1 MSGICRRAALSRSK
15 DKRILN
21 PQKFIKC
28 PEKPGGA
35 ECGESRK
42 LGFER
47 EYQKA
52 TSGSTPNE
60 DWQEQLESMSEWRI
74 RQAFKLLREEGIVL
88 VERFMAQLGDQT
100 NYYTIDYA
108 RTQEFIE
115 NFRKNRKSIKKP
127 QTWFQTE
134 NAMRRARY
142 ATASLQRHKEQLK
155 EDQSQNCTIDEEVN
169 TASSQS
175 KRKSAQTITPTQMR
189 KSKVRVEDNCD
200 HEMRDKSCSSYSTK
214 TTDQRVQSKP
224 IHNPHHHP
232 HMDRDR
238 EGAGSDRNLDS
249 KGSGE
254 IAKEN
259 PKPKLR
265 DVLKRPV
272 KKNHA
277 TKAVRKE
284 ANVPPVEPLFNT
296 DNLTSINELFDKVVQ
311 ELVQSQSVPPVPETV
326 EPDVVQDKVQLPQDK
341 PEPKPK
347 PQKTPKG
354 TKPNKKIHQ
363 NSLYESHEQREAF
376 KRDAFTAFNNG
387 VGHARH
393 PMGLVH
399 YIDKEIQEGRN
410 HPYFDEWKDGLPIG
424 FGEKQEWEI
433 APGYPSP
440 LFVQYLQEKL
450 KNNTDSNEQALLKAL
465 NLLKDITQARMFWTR
480 FKGKLEGLRDDAEKC
495 KANGFQVNIP
505 TWLMELP
512 EISLERAAES
522 ARYLAESAPEQV
534 HWLTRKLGELGD
546 ASKILNAYS
555 NPLFPDNSPAQ
566 DSVTPDS
573 QNVITNKSETENSG
587 KAIANKEIVSESTS
601 AIANESLPENSTEL
615 YANNSSSQDSPEVI
629 AQANDSEKVIAQSDS
644 QEACAN
650 NSEAENLGKAIAD
663 KRIAKESTDA
673 VPQATAERVAH
684 ESKINDSREL
694 YPNDSLSQDSS
705 DPKAESQP
713 IETIAESDG
722 LDAYANN
729 SEAENSGKA
738 IADKKVVEESTD
750 AIANESMLQDSRE
763 LYDNKPSNQD
773 SNDAYTEPNSPEVIL
788 ESTPDPWEGEEAVS
802 TEEEGTSIAPLE
814 EAASSEEEVTRA
826 SDRDKAANGL
836 SEEQDPWSV
845 AYAQAQVIF
854 DNIRIQRKMNREA
867 DQQETDQQEI
877 DQSEADQVNGN
888 DPMNFEDRRNLEEYI
903 REIEERRRNE
913 NQSSD
918 PEPDF

>member
-1 MSGICRRAALSRSK
+1 
-15 DKRILN
+15 
-21 PQKFIKC
+21 
-28 PEKPGGA
+28 
-35 ECGESRK
+35 
-42 LGFER
+42 
-47 EYQKA
+47 
-52 TSGSTPNE
+52 
-60 DWQEQLESMSEWRI
+60 MSEWRI
-74 RQAFKLLREEGIVL
+74 RQAFKLLRDEGIVL
-88 VERFMAQLGDQT
+88 VERYMAQLGDQT

-108 RTQEFIE
+108 RTQEFLE

-142 ATASLQRHKEQLK
+142 ATASLQRHKEQLEK
-155 EDQSQNCTIDEEVN
+155 DQSQNCTIDEKVN
-169 TASSQS
+169 TASPQS
-175 KRKSAQTITPTQMR
+175 ERKSPQTSVPTEMR

-200 HEMRDKSCSSYSTK
+200 HEMRDKSSSSYSTK
-214 TTDQRVQSKP
+214 TTDHRVQSKP

-238 EGAGSDRNLDS
+238 DSRDREGAGTDRNLDS
-249 KGSGE
+249 KGSGQTP
-254 IAKEN
+254 KEN

-272 KKNHA
+272 KKTHA

-284 ANVPPVEPLFNT
+284 ANVPPVEPLFNK
-296 DNLTSINELFDKVVQ
+296 DSLTSINELFDKVVQ
-311 ELVQSQSVPPVPETV
+311 ELVQRKSVPPVPETV
-326 EPDVVQDKVQLPQDK
+326 EPEVVQDKVQLPQDK

-354 TKPNKKIHQ
+354 TKPNKKIPE

-376 KRDAFTAFNNG
+376 KRDALTAFNNG
-387 VGHARH
+387 VGHARN
-393 PMGLVH
+393 PMGLFY
-399 YIDKEIQEGRN
+399 YIDKEIREGRS
-410 HPYFDEWKDGLPIG
+410 HAYFDEWKDGLPIG

-450 KNNTDSNEQALLKAL
+450 KNNYQSQEQALLAAL
-465 NLLKDITQARMFWTR
+465 NLLKDITQARMFWER

-555 NPLFPDNSPAQ
+555 NPLLPHNPSSQ
-566 DSVTPDS
+566 DSVT
-573 QNVITNKSETENSG
+573 KNSG
-587 KAIANKEIVSESTS
+587 KAI
-601 AIANESLPENSTEL
+601 P
-615 YANNSSSQDSPEVI
+615 
-629 AQANDSEKVIAQSDS
+629 NDSESKDLGKAVLSATAKLVAEPDS
-644 QEACAN
+644 QEAYAN

-673 VPQATAERVAH
+673 MPEATAERVANQSQLQDSP
-684 ESKINDSREL
+684 ELYANDSV
-694 YPNDSLSQDSS
+694 SQDSP
-705 DPKAESQP
+705 DAKAEVNDSEKAMAEINDLWDAVSQA
-713 IETIAESDG
+713 TAEWVADK
-722 LDAYANN
+722 
-729 SEAENSGKA
+729 SEVEDSENA
-738 IADKKVVEESTD
+738 IADKKVVEESTQ
-750 AIANESMLQDSRE
+750 AIANELMRQDSTE
-763 LYDNKPSNQD
+763 LYANNSSSLNQSEAYVESD
-773 SNDAYTEPNSPEVIL
+773 SENAVLSATVELVAESNSPQVIL
-788 ESTPDPWEGEEAVS
+788 ESISDFWEEEEAVS
-802 TEEEGTSIAPLE
+802 TEEEASTIAPLE
-814 EAASSEEEVTRA
+814 EAASSEEEVSRV
-826 SDRDKAANGL
+826 SDGNKAANGL
-836 SEEQDPWSV
+836 SEEQDPWGV
-845 AYAQAQVIF
+845 AYTQAQVIF
-854 DNIRIQRKMNREA
+854 DNIRRQRRINRET
-867 DQQETDQQEI
+867 DQQETDQH
-877 DQSEADQVNGN
+877 EADQPEANQVNGN
-888 DPMNFEDRRNLEEYI
+888 DPMNFEDRRKLEEYM